1 MATIEARLQAL
12 ESKHA
17 EPLNMMIIILD
28 GDKPTEDQQRQIDE
42 GERIGQ
48 KVMVVSFVSPT
59 AKQIN

>member
-12 ESKHA
+12 ENKHA
-17 EPLNMMIIILD
+17 EPLNMMIIILS
-28 GDKPTEDQQRQIDE
+28 GDEPTEDQQRQIDE

>member
-12 ESKHA
+12 ESKHI

-28 GDKPTEDQQRQIDE
+28 GDEPTEDQQRQIDE
-42 GERIGQ
+42 GERMGQ
-48 KVMVVSFVSPT
+48 KVIVVSFVSPT

>member
-17 EPLNMMIIILD
+17 EPLNMMIIILS
-28 GDKPTEDQQRQIDE
+28 GEDPNPEQQIEIDE
-42 GERIGQ
+42 CERVGQ

-59 AKQIN
+59 PRQII

>member
-12 ESKHA
+12 ESKHI

-28 GDKPTEDQQRQIDE
+28 GDEPTEDQQRQIDE

>member
-12 ESKHA
+12 ENKHA

-28 GDKPTEDQQRQIDE
+28 GDEPTEDQQRQIDE

-48 KVMVVSFVSPT
+48 NTNKNTNTCEGVRNFV
-59 AKQIN
+59 